1 MEAEAVMAKVHEG
14 SAPSDWNVWPLR
26 RNRVTVA
33 AIKWGLMAIVGFALL
48 IPILINTVPADFDHA
63 DGFKQSVATILI
75 LLVGALAFSSLWL
88 TIDALIR
95 LRYADKY
102 WLIITPEQFVK
113 ADPRR
118 LYSIPLEDIGD
129 ITLKGVDLPS
139 DTQVEGA
146 IGPQQFAMGQFGRV
160 ANQMGV
166 RQVAVRRSRASPSL
180 AFRDRRDNRVITVG
194 IDDAFDHLGALDHI
208 LRERTAQREE
218 AIWRA
223 SLKR

>member
-1 MEAEAVMAKVHEG
+1 MEAEAIMAAIHAG
-14 SAPSDWNVWPLR
+14 NPPSDWNVWPLR
-26 RNRVTVA
+26 RKQVTVA
-33 AIKWGLMAIVGFALL
+33 AIKWGLMAVVGFAVL

-63 DGFKQSVATILI
+63 DGFKQSVATTLI

-88 TIDALIR
+88 TIDALLH
-95 LRYADKY
+95 LRSAEKY
-102 WLIITPEQFVK
+102 WLVITPEHFVK

-129 ITLKGVDLPS
+129 ITLKGVALPS
-139 DTQVEGA
+139 DTEVEGA
-146 IGPQQFAMGQFGRV
+146 IGPQQFAMGQFSRV

-194 IDDAFDHLGALDHI
+194 VDDSFDHLGAIEHI

-218 AIWRA
+218 ALWRA